1 MAWSSP
7 MTAVPG
13 TVFTASQYNRF
24 IRDNLM
30 ETAVAKATEA
40 GQYFVVDGIN
50 SISARKPAAAFV
62 FAGET
67 TSSTTYA
74 DLATPGPTVTLET
87 GERAF
92 VMLSAGMEP
101 VSVNNISGVMAI
113 QVTGASNIAASD
125 QNGVSLDG
133 ITAGTGNIRMG
144 ITHLIDNLTPGTNV
158 FQCKYRAHSGSS
170 FRFWRRTLVVFP
182 F

>member
-1 MAWSSP
+1 LS
-7 MTAVPG
+7 
-13 TVFTASQYNRF
+13 
-24 IRDNLM
+24 
-30 ETAVAKATEA
+30 
-40 GQYFVVDGIN
+40 
-50 SISARKPAAAFV
+50 
-62 FAGET
+62 
-67 TSSTTYA
+67 
-74 DLATPGPTVTLET
+74 TPGPTVTLET

-101 VSVNNISGVMAI
+101 VAADNISGVMTI
-113 QVTGASNIAASD
+113 QVSGASNIAASD

-133 ITAGTGNIRMG
+133 ITRNTGNIRMG

-158 FQCKYRAHSGSS
+158 FQCKYRSHSGQN